1 MAIAINLNLIFI
13 KITLNL
19 INIYVNQLVLYMQT
33 RAYVMIGAIS
43 TFKVATFNL
52 NATFQLLLIKLG
64 WQTFARQKVKWG
76 QLFRQ
81 PPAPSPPSNWLVHIL
96 NLIFPLFPL
105 KPANF
110 NQRAQKWPIRKMG
123 KKSDQ
128 WQLGKSLRPIR
139 RQFFWK

>member
-64 WQTFARQKVKWG
+64 
-76 QLFRQ
+76 
-81 PPAPSPPSNWLVHIL
+81 
-96 NLIFPLFPL
+96 
-105 KPANF
+105 
-110 NQRAQKWPIRKMG
+110 
-123 KKSDQ
+123 
-128 WQLGKSLRPIR
+128 
-139 RQFFWK
+139 